1 PGAQRQPAGT
11 LHAPGRHRAAE
22 LVRGG
27 PDLVRQPDQGAVRAR
42 DRHLGQR
49 LRQPGT
55 DGRRGGPAGAR
66 RDSAGRAAGRHP
78 MATAV
83 RDPGPGGQVSAA
95 DSRRRPAVRRAA
107 GRRQARLA
115 GHPPGRAA
123 GRPDHSGATAMTTA
137 GVRRSAPGAVPA
149 PAAAQGPAWLRLVRL
164 HLVSRPVPAA
174 VARDVAGIT
183 GAGLLAAA
191 TFGGVLAWT
200 GPMAYLVVTETALA
214 ASVTTPWGW
223 PGRPP
228 LDRGGAICACLVL
241 AAGLAL
247 VTVRGV
253 RESARDTTT

>member
-1 PGAQRQPAGT
+1 
-11 LHAPGRHRAAE
+11 
-22 LVRGG
+22 
-27 PDLVRQPDQGAVRAR
+27 
-42 DRHLGQR
+42 
-49 LRQPGT
+49 
-55 DGRRGGPAGAR
+55 
-66 RDSAGRAAGRHP
+66 
-78 MATAV
+78 
-83 RDPGPGGQVSAA
+83 
-95 DSRRRPAVRRAA
+95 
-107 GRRQARLA
+107 
-115 GHPPGRAA
+115 
-123 GRPDHSGATAMTTA
+123 MTTA

-164 HLVSRPVPAA
+164 HLVSRRVPAAAALLAGFGALLWAGLHWHWNVAGGPAAAIVIPLVTEAGAAAVIAVTSYGPFGEPERATGRWLPYLRLGTTLALTAAAIGLLALGSTGGELPGGFAA
-174 VARDVAGIT
+174 VARNVAGIT